1 MKKIT
6 FSDLMN
12 SQNITNPMEQQLFL
26 LSRFFSKPM
35 AEIGNM
41 GIDEVKLMLDEMNV
55 YLEKTQKEFHVSK
68 FKEYKEES
76 EPINSRSEILD
87 IRRDQ

>member
-1 MKKIT
+1 MNKIT

-41 GIDEVKLMLDEMNV
+41 SIDEVKLMSDEMNV
-55 YLEKTQKEFHVSK
+55 YFEKTQKEFHVSK
-68 FKEYKEES
+68 FKEYEEES
-76 EPINSRSEILD
+76 EPINNRSEIID
-87 IRRDQ
+87 IRRD